1 MGDMHY
7 RVSIQ
12 PSGHQFD
19 VGAGETLLDAALR
32 QGLAFPYGC
41 RNGSCGSCKGRVLEG
56 RFRYADGSTPPG
68 IDAAEEAAGLALF
81 CQLVPDSD
89 LRIEVREVSSAADLQ
104 VKMLPCRAER
114 LRQAAHDVMILQLKL
129 PATERLQ
136 FLAGQYIDILLKDGR
151 RRAFSIANAP
161 HEDAFIELHIRHVEG
176 GSFTDHVFADLK
188 TRALLRIEGPF
199 GNFFLREESTR
210 PMLLIGGGTGFAPLK
225 GMIEHAFHIGLARP
239 MHLFWGVRARRDLY
253 LDELPRRWATEHE
266 QFQYTPVLSEPLPGD
281 DWPGETGTVVD
292 AVLRRF
298 PDLGGFDVYMA
309 GPPAMCTAARDAFL
323 QQGLPEDRMFS
334 DAFEFAAD
342 SATGATKLN
351 PA

>member
-1 MGDMHY
+1 MRY
-7 RVSIQ
+7 RVQIQ
-12 PSGHQFD
+12 PSGHQFE
-19 VGAGETLLDAALR
+19 VGEGETLLDAALR

-41 RNGSCGSCKGRVLEG
+41 RNGSCGSCKGRVLDG
-56 RFRYADGSTPPG
+56 QYHYAGGVAPPG
-68 IDAAEEAAGLALF
+68 LEAGEAAAGLALF
-81 CQLVPDSD
+81 CQLMPGSD
-89 LRIEVREVSSAADLQ
+89 LRIEVREIHNAADIE
-104 VKMLPCRAER
+104 VKRLPCRAER
-114 LRQAAHDVMILQLKL
+114 LHQAAHDVMVIELKL

-161 HEDAFIELHIRHVEG
+161 HEDACIELHIRHVEG

-188 TRALLRIEGPF
+188 ARALLRIEGPF
-199 GNFFLREESTR
+199 GSFFLREASPR

-225 GMIEHAFHIGLARP
+225 GMLEHAFHIGLERP

-253 LDELPRRWATEHE
+253 MDELPRRWAAEHGH
-266 QFQYTPVLSEPLPGD
+266 FHYTPVLSEPLPGD

-298 PDLGGFDVYMA
+298 PDLGDFDIYMA
-309 GPPAMCTAARDAFL
+309 GPPAMCEAARTRFREA
-323 QQGLPEDRMFS
+323 GLPEDRMFS

-342 SATGATKLN
+342 SAVVAEKTELT
-351 PA
+351 